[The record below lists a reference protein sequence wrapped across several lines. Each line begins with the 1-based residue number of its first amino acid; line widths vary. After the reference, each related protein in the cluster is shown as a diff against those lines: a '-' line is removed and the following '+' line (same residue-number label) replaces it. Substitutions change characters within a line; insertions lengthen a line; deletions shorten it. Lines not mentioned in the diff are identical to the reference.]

1 MNCTQVGSTC
11 AKTTK
16 LQEQP
21 PGSSGEGPGE
31 DGNWATIQ
39 GALAPIPV
47 LDAEQYFAL
56 IGSDK
61 DPYIIS
67 LQDAFKD
74 SGASSGGTFQ
84 RFTEGVIFREKE
96 QRASAQEDPYNAV
109 LKGRRNSAPSSK
121 GAREVCVCLCVL
133 AGADRLSCSFF
144 SICSFFVPF
153 QSANGTL

>member
-21 PGSSGEGPGE
+21 PASSGEGPGE

-39 GALAPIPV
+39 GALAPKSV
-47 LDAEQYFAL
+47 LDAEQHLAL
-56 IGSDK
+56 LGTDK

-67 LQDAFKD
+67 LKDAFKD

-84 RFTEGVIFREKE
+84 RFTEGVIIREKE
-96 QRASAQEDPYNAV
+96 QRSSAQEDPYNAV
-109 LKGRRNSAPSSK
+109 IKSRNSAPSSK
-121 GAREVCVCLCVL
+121 GAREVCVCVCVL
-133 AGADRLSCSFF
+133 AGADRLGQILIS
-144 SICSFFVPF
+144 
-153 QSANGTL
+153 TLTHLT